1 MELFCQKNLPG
12 QLNRALPWKVMHQVW
27 WISPQLT
34 KQNNPKLHPDED
46 WFPSGFNKSTIIFE
60 GSIFRG
66 GPQTTFY
73 KKCFAAW
80 EHFFANV
87 PTLMYR
93 GGRMVGR
100 ICWKPVP
107 IKLLKYVIYKTA
119 FLYMK
124 RLIKEIY
131 GLRQALAGTHY
142 SAWQRMY
149 IWNAAIEKCKWFIEF
164 SVLNLAI
171 KCAATSKIIF
181 HLSSRQ
187 SSLGHILLWRY
198 FLRKTKSQ

>member
-1 MELFCQKNLPG
+1 MKIGFHQASTNQQLFLKVPYFAVVLRRHFIRN
-12 QLNRALPWKVMHQVW
+12 AL
-27 WISPQLT
+27 LLG
-34 KQNNPKLHPDED
+34 N
-46 WFPSGFNKSTIIFE
+46 IF
-60 GSIFRG
+60 SS
-66 GPQTTFY
+66 
-73 KKCFAAW
+73 
-80 EHFFANV
+80 NM